1 MLNYKPIYMSVH
13 KKHSFLYDLL
23 ISPKLR
29 VWRHIIF
36 ILSITIIVFNQALIM
51 YQQNGGSL
59 DYNVLWMGLGLL
71 TAYLLISYF
80 NIFVL
85 VPRYLLQKK
94 YISYLI
100 ALSISILLLQAT
112 RMIEEYTIYKVLNI
126 SSERASYFNIVT
138 LFDYISYFVLNIIC
152 IAGVSM
158 TILLKEWIT
167 ENKRISDL
175 ENKHIQ
181 SEVEQLKDQ
190 VNPLFLFNILNK
202 TGVLAKEQPER
213 ASQMVLKL
221 SQLIRYQ
228 LYDSSREKVLVSSE
242 INFLTNYLA
251 LEKLYSGTLEY
262 SITTSGDLNRVFV
275 PPLLFI
281 SIAQY
286 AVNQTYQHDSN
297 PTVIFHFDSSDN
309 KLYFTCKCMIS
320 KDFDFSRIEQ
330 RLKMLYKQNYS
341 LSVIPGKDKQ
351 ESIIN
356 LQLSIIEP

>member
-1 MLNYKPIYMSVH
+1 
-13 KKHSFLYDLL
+13 
-23 ISPKLR
+23 
-29 VWRHIIF
+29 
-36 ILSITIIVFNQALIM
+36 M
-51 YQQNGGSL
+51 YQQNGGTL
-59 DYNVLWMGLGLL
+59 DCNVLWMGLGLL
-71 TAYLLISYF
+71 VAYLLIAYF

-94 YISYLI
+94 YISYFI
-100 ALSISILLLQAT
+100 ALSISILLLQTT
-112 RMIEEYTIYKVLNI
+112 RMIEEYTIYKVLNPDNG
-126 SSERASYFNIVT
+126 RTAYFNIVT
-138 LFDYISYFVLNIIC
+138 LLDNISYFVLNTIC

-202 TGVLAKEQPER
+202 TGVLAKEEPDR

-221 SQLIRYQ
+221 SQLLRYQ

-251 LEKLYSGTLEY
+251 LEKLYSDTLEY

-286 AVNQTYQHDSN
+286 AVNQTYQHDNN
-297 PTVIFHFDSSDN
+297 PTVTFHFESNND
-309 KLYFTCKCMIS
+309 KLYFTCRCMIS
-320 KDFDFSRIEQ
+320 KHFDFSRILQ
-330 RLKMLYKQNYS
+330 RLEVFYKENYS
-341 LSVIPGKDKQ
+341 LSITPGKDKE

-356 LQLSIIEP
+356 LQLNIIEP